1 MGWILST
8 GHSCVMFLDSK
19 NVVFVEILLWPSFST
34 KSGGMPGF
42 YRVKFGHNRIST
54 KFTFLESGNIT
65 HECPV
70 LGIHHKFRANLSKIQ
85 GRSDRGNL
93 LKPFPGFVNMMYRD
107 RLYAQGIWSGTPWSG
122 SIQKSMAFWIAGLE
136 RHSNYWSAD
145 CKLMWSVTWHSKRL
159 HSRCLSA
166 QIDCRESQLFP
177 LKI

>member
-1 MGWILST
+1 M
-8 GHSCVMFLDSK
+8 MFLDSK

-107 RLYAQGIWSGTPWSG
+107 RLYAPGCVNAASHLGQM
-122 SIQKSMAFWIAGLE
+122 Q
-136 RHSNYWSAD
+136 
-145 CKLMWSVTWHSKRL
+145 
-159 HSRCLSA
+159 
-166 QIDCRESQLFP
+166 QQ
-177 LKI
+177 